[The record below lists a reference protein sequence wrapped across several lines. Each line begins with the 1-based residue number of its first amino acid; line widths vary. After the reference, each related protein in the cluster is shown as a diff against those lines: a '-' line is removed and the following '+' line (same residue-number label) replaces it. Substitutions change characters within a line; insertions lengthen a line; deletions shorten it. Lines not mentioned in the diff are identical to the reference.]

1 MGYGRRALDL
11 LKKYYEG
18 AMPYPEEDNTQ
29 HEIQPVEPS
38 NVGLLE
44 ERIGESHINHH
55 LSQFHPQQT

>member
-1 MGYGRRALDL
+1 
-11 LKKYYEG
+11 
-18 AMPYPEEDNTQ
+18 MPYPEEDNTQ